1 MEMEG
6 VLAEQ
11 PVERSIAGR
20 ILVRRAA
27 VCVRSVV
34 CVGYVWMGI
43 GRLAGGCDWLGWW
56 IVRVENETDDW
67 RTWNE
72 AK

>member
-34 CVGYVWMGI
+34 WVGHVWMGI
-43 GRLAGGCDWLGWW
+43 GCLAEDGIGWDGGS
-56 IVRVENETDDW
+56 
-67 RTWNE
+67 
-72 AK
+72 